1 MPYGPKR
8 YCAYPGCATLVTS
21 GRCAPHAVALEH
33 TRRNRETRKWYYTL
47 AWQHLRRAVLADA
60 AYTCAQCGQVQQKLD
75 VDHIRKHE
83 GDPATFWDRANLQA
97 LCAPCHTR
105 KTGRGE

>member
-1 MPYGPKR
+1 MPLAPKR
-8 YCAYPGCATLVTS
+8 YCVYPGCSTLVNA

-33 TRRNRETRKWYYTL
+33 TRRNRDVRKWYYTL
-47 AWQHLRRAVLADA
+47 QWSALRKAVLVEAC
-60 AYTCAQCGQVQQKLD
+60 YTCAACGQVQLALE
-75 VDHIRKHE
+75 VDHIVKHD
-83 GDPATFWDRANLQA
+83 GDPGKFWDRSNLQA